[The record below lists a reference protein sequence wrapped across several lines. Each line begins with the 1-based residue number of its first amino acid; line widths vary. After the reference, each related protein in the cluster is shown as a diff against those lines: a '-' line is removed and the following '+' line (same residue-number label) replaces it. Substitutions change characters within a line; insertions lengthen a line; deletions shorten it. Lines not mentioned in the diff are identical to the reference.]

1 MLVDR
6 SMAVRCAAAEVCSTY
21 NTEILC
27 ILVIV
32 LRKYFFSFQCTKELI
47 KHASFTYTT
56 ELETLFSVCLKALEG
71 SNYDVRV
78 GVSSLLGKLMAAS
91 QRPPDGST
99 PPANSKVKKISIDE
113 MFDLMSSGF
122 LRGGIGF
129 LKSGGGELL
138 KTTMP
143 QEVRVGVTQV
153 MSLDSHLQNYKF
165 LFKFVLTMS
174 FLQGAVNRKLIMSCL
189 NK

>member
-1 MLVDR
+1 MNL
-6 SMAVRCAAAEVCSTY
+6 
-21 NTEILC
+21 
-27 ILVIV
+27 
-32 LRKYFFSFQCTKELI
+32 FQCTQELI
-47 KHASFTYTT
+47 KHANFTYTT
-56 ELETLFSVCLKALEG
+56 ELETLLSICLKALEG

-78 GVSSLLGKLMAAS
+78 CVSRLLGKLMAAT

-99 PPANSKVKKISIDE
+99 PSANTKTKKTSMSE

-129 LKSGGGELL
+129 LKGGSGELL

-153 MSLDSHLQNYKF
+153 QIWF
-165 LFKFVLTMS
+165 LICPYHITLHNLVGLIPRI
-174 FLQGAVNRKLIMSCL
+174 FLLFN
-189 NK
+189 